1 MLIESF
7 SWSCLINFGFC
18 TLAALCVYISPQA
31 AGSGIPQVKCY
42 LNGVKIPQLMRFKTL
57 ICKASGVVF
66 SVLGGLAVGKEGPMI
81 HSGAIIAAGISQV
94 QKYVNPY
101 SYYNDLICVYQG
113 TSFAWTVKALCLRRI

>member
-1 MLIESF
+1 MFLFIFRLKYSFLRNDFESYQSVYRLMESF
-7 SWSCLINFGFC
+7 GWSCLINFGFC

-42 LNGVKIPQLMRFKTL
+42 LNGVKIPHLMRIKTL

-81 HSGAIIAAGISQV
+81 HSGAIIAAGMSQV
-94 QKYVNPY
+94 RTIFLN
-101 SYYNDLICVYQG
+101 
-113 TSFAWTVKALCLRRI
+113 TVVI

>member
-94 QKYVNPY
+94 TARYLTKCSMNIAFISIFKKP
-101 SYYNDLICVYQG
+101 STDKL
-113 TSFAWTVKALCLRRI
+113 